1 MALRGLRAFAAI
13 FALALLLAGRA
24 GSATIEG
31 PGFSPNAGAE
41 TLVLRVLD
49 GAQHSIRLAAY
60 VLTSPRVVR
69 SLLAAQKRGVDV
81 AVVADYWVNVLEDK
95 SGRSRAAL
103 RLLTGAGIPT
113 HLVARYAVHH
123 DKYIVADGDTVATGS
138 YNYTSAAAHQN
149 SENVLVVRGDAA
161 VARAYL
167 AHWQS
172 RFDEGFDFRD

>member
-1 MALRGLRAFAAI
+1 MALRGLRAFAAVV
-13 FALALLLAGRA
+13 ALALLLAGRA

-31 PGFSPNAGAE
+31 PAFSPDAGAE

-69 SLLAAQKRGVDV
+69 SLLAAHRRGVDV
-81 AVVADYWVNVLEDK
+81 AVVADYRVNVLEDR

-103 RLLTGAGIPT
+103 RLLVGAGIPT
-113 HLVARYAVHH
+113 HLVSRYVVHH

-149 SENVLVVRGDAA
+149 SENVLVIRDDAA

-167 AHWQS
+167 AHWRS